1 MTLCYL
7 TNKYEEDAT
16 LQEKVIEI
24 EKKKLD
30 LHTANHG
37 LYVQTQAATQ
47 QQIAQTLCFLQ
58 YFFTVFF
65 TRP

>member
-24 EKKKLD
+24 EKKVGFAHGKSWILCLD
-30 LHTANHG
+30 TSSNATTNNIG
-37 LYVQTQAATQ
+37 QTIQLMFSS
-47 QQIAQTLCFLQ
+47 IFL
-58 YFFTVFF
+58 
-65 TRP
+65 

>member
-47 QQIAQTLCFLQ
+47 QQIAETIQLMFSSIFL
-58 YFFTVFF
+58 
-65 TRP
+65 